1 VIVAVTGA
9 TGLVGRFVVPRLL
22 AEGATVRAWRRP
34 GSDLTG
40 LPQHIAWIDG
50 ALGSPEAAT
59 ALVDGAAML
68 VHAALDH
75 RPGHY
80 RGGEGDDLAGYLRT
94 NVGGSLGLL
103 ARARAAGVRRCVV
116 LSSRAVFDARQ
127 GAGPVSDD
135 EKSAPNNAYGASKAA
150 LECFVEAWGREGWPV
165 AALRPTGIYGL
176 IQPAER
182 SKWFDLVGKA
192 LRGEAVQARAG
203 GEVHGGNVA
212 EAVWRLL
219 TADAGRV
226 AGRAFNC
233 SDIVVSTRDLVG
245 LVQRR
250 TGVRGPLPGTAPEPQ
265 NILNSAGLKELGLS
279 FGGWPLLEHTI
290 AELIAAQ
297 PAP

>member
-1 VIVAVTGA
+1 
-9 TGLVGRFVVPRLL
+9 
-22 AEGATVRAWRRP
+22 
-34 GSDLTG
+34 
-40 LPQHIAWIDG
+40 
-50 ALGSPEAAT
+50 
-59 ALVDGAAML
+59 ML

-103 ARARAAGVRRCVV
+103 ARAREAGVRRCVV

-127 GAGPVSDD
+127 GAGPVGDD
-135 EKSAPNNAYGASKAA
+135 EKPAPNNAYGASKAA

-182 SKWFDLVGKA
+182 SKWFDLVGQA

-203 GEVHGGNVA
+203 SEVHGGDVA

-250 TGVRGPLPGTAPEPQ
+250 TGVSGPLPGTAPEPR
-265 NILNSAGLKELGLS
+265 NILDSAGLKELGLS
-279 FGGWPLLEHTI
+279 FGGCPLLEQTI
-290 AELIAAQ
+290 GELIAAQ